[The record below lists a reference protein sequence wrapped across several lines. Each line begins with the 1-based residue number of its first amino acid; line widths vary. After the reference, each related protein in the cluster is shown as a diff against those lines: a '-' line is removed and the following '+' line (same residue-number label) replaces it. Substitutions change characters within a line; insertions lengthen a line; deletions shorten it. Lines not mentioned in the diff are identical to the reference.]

1 MPSGGFFHGGQ
12 RHGMAG
18 TKGAAMRRPLFWAMT
33 LVPLLV
39 AIVLAWR
46 GWGGEGDAGPG
57 SPVDHAASGLQA
69 ATPSAPVV
77 MPPPVADAASA
88 VSPAGLMADYR
99 DSGGRSHA
107 KHAGKRLGLQG
118 TVTAVETG
126 QGGLVMLSLDA
137 GPDLPPARAVMA
149 ASDTARVR
157 DWQAGRAV
165 VLDCANQGL
174 LMGEPLLAD
183 CRAVKD

>member
-1 MPSGGFFHGGQ
+1 MPSGGFFHGGK

-33 LVPLLV
+33 LVPLLA

-46 GWGGEGDAGPG
+46 GWGGEGDGVPG
-57 SPVDHAASGLQA
+57 SPIDHAASGLQA
-69 ATPSAPVV
+69 ATPVV

-118 TVTAVETG
+118 TLTAVETG

-157 DWQAGRAV
+157 DWQPGRAV